1 MTGDKVDELKIEGKG
16 DSKEA
21 GEASE
26 AERVTPDVEADFL
39 GLLKDYGVAEKA
51 AKIITKHIA
60 DTGSP
65 DIFDD
70 PRELLGKMA
79 KFPRHVPPV
88 TRKNILDHWVSTR
101 NIPIPEGFEEEADLS
116 AEELKT
122 RKGKGTA
129 PEKYSIDTDT
139 GAIKVASTT
148 DKTALTWDEAE
159 KLSREIKKDIEARE
173 KREDVGKEPA
183 FVVGE
188 HGAWTLNPKA
198 PIGFGEFAVFQMYQ
212 DSLKRGEPIDPVE
225 ELTKREEQS
234 ARLKEA
240 MGVKT
245 GGEDTEMTM
254 LDKLDKLGMLK
265 KGEGEGGLLAQLD
278 SLGLLRKSGEE
289 GRDTQIDMLS
299 QLDQLGLLR
308 KTGEEGG
315 SSQIAMLSQL
325 DQLGLLK
332 KPGEGEGSQTIL
344 ALQTEVKELRESLQ
358 KQEMDNIKN
367 VMVSLSNQLGELR
380 KEMSNQGKLE
390 GRYALMDKT
399 ISTIDS
405 QLSGIRSDVKP
416 LVMAAGGGT
425 SEPRKKSPEEKAKIA
440 KGLKEAVVLEKE
452 ARQLEDELLFGGG
465 SQG

>member
-1 MTGDKVDELKIEGKG
+1 
-16 DSKEA
+16 
-21 GEASE
+21 
-26 AERVTPDVEADFL
+26 
-39 GLLKDYGVAEKA
+39 
-51 AKIITKHIA
+51 
-60 DTGSP
+60 
-65 DIFDD
+65 
-70 PRELLGKMA
+70 
-79 KFPRHVPPV
+79 
-88 TRKNILDHWVSTR
+88 
-101 NIPIPEGFEEEADLS
+101 
-116 AEELKT
+116 
-122 RKGKGTA
+122 
-129 PEKYSIDTDT
+129 
-139 GAIKVASTT
+139 
-148 DKTALTWDEAE
+148 
-159 KLSREIKKDIEARE
+159 
-173 KREDVGKEPA
+173 
-183 FVVGE
+183 
-188 HGAWTLNPKA
+188 
-198 PIGFGEFAVFQMYQ
+198 
-212 DSLKRGEPIDPVE
+212 
-225 ELTKREEQS
+225 
-234 ARLKEA
+234 
-240 MGVKT
+240 
-245 GGEDTEMTM
+245 
-254 LDKLDKLGMLK
+254 
-265 KGEGEGGLLAQLD
+265 
-278 SLGLLRKSGEE
+278 LRKTGEE
-289 GRDTQIDMLS
+289 GRDTQIAMLS